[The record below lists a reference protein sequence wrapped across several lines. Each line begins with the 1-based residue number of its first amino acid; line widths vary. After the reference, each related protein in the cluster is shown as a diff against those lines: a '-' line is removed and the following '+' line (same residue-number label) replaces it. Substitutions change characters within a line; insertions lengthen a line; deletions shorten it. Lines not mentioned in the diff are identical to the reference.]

1 MDIHTYTEEIIM
13 SQDTAYLL
21 RMEMI
26 KVAQQ
31 RASEKFQ
38 IEWASAAEKA
48 KINENA
54 SYLTEVPQYP
64 TTEQLLEEAK
74 KLRKFVD
81 GRE

>member
-1 MDIHTYTEEIIM
+1 M

-31 RASEKFQ
+31 RASEKFH
-38 IEWASAAEKA
+38 IEWNNAAEKA
-48 KINENA
+48 RINENA
-54 SYLTEVPQYP
+54 EFLTEVPQYP

-74 KLRKFVD
+74 KIQQFVD
-81 GRE
+81 NKK